1 MEKTKEY
8 FKEDL
13 MIKIANLVVENKSP
27 EEVSKML
34 KISKKESI
42 RYFNKINEIS
52 TQKQEKQETKSELS
66 NQQKDL
72 LFALIS
78 TSIVWG
84 LMYHYFFKSFLVDLL
99 GFSNSTALIITILAW
114 IGTSGGL
121 IGKLTQH
128 AAYEKIAYGK

>member
-72 LFALIS
+72 LF
-78 TSIVWG
+78 
-84 LMYHYFFKSFLVDLL
+84 
-99 GFSNSTALIITILAW
+99 
-114 IGTSGGL
+114 
-121 IGKLTQH
+121 
-128 AAYEKIAYGK
+128 